1 MLCTETPRKT
11 TCRQEKTKM
20 YNTPTPSVA
29 FSTALC
35 HEHHSKSRHERVK
48 QISKVNIISYKT
60 CMFFIL
66 LCCSLSV
73 VIVKSD
79 SDDLE
84 YGDRTRSSNERN
96 SFTTKGKSNHCTMN
110 KKII

>member
-1 MLCTETPRKT
+1 
-11 TCRQEKTKM
+11 M
-20 YNTPTPSVA
+20 YKIPTPSVA

-79 SDDLE
+79 SEDLKH
-84 YGDRTRSSNERN
+84 GDRTRISNERS
-96 SFTTKGKSNHCTMN
+96 SFSAKGKSNY
-110 KKII
+110 